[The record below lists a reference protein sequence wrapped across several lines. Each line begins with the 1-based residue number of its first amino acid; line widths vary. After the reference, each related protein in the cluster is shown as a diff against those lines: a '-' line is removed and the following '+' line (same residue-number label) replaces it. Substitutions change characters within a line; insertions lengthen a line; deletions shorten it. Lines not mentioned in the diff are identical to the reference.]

1 MNFNIY
7 QEPVKNALIYLLA
20 LKTSSLKEER
30 DAILSSLN
38 QLKNLEDAI
47 YNYLVTSE
55 CHLEFYLVKR
65 EFWDSWCSNVSFHG
79 NKSNLAIR

>member
-1 MNFNIY
+1 MSTAFWH
-7 QEPVKNALIYLLA
+7 KLA
-20 LKTSSLKEER
+20 LTWPVNEKEELI
-30 DAILSSLN
+30 DKFKWPINGYLIPGAP

-47 YNYLVTSE
+47 YNYLITSE

-79 NKSNLAIR
+79 NKSNLA